1 MITDA
6 QTKFSD
12 AQAVT
17 IGTQVST
24 NAYDMGTARDIGR
37 GRQLRIFANVG
48 TAFTAG
54 TSLQTNVIE
63 SANSDLSSPTVI
75 VTGAVIVEASLTAGR
90 SLLDVVLP
98 TTTKRYLGLQFV
110 TVGTHTAGTV
120 NGGIVM
126 DTDSNTT
133 FPAVTGF

>member
-17 IGTQVST
+17 TGTQVST
-24 NAYDMGTARDIGR
+24 NDYDMGTARDIGR
-37 GRQLRIFANVG
+37 GRPLRIVANVG
-48 TAFTAG
+48 TAFTGG

-75 VTGAVIVEASLTAGR
+75 VTGAVIAEAALTAGK

-126 DTDSNTT
+126 DSDSNTY
-133 FPAVTGF
+133 FAANTGF